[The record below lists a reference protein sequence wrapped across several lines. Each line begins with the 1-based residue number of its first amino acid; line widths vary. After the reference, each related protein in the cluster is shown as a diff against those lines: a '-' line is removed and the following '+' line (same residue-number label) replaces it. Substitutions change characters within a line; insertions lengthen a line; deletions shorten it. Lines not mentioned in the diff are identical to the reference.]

1 MFKLTHFLLPVAIL
15 AFAITGCQQAS
26 APAPTPGSGA
36 AAGGQPGA
44 VQATS
49 NAALS
54 ITPATIS
61 TCDPGVEAT
70 VNWDA
75 QAAHETTTSA
85 EVWVGTSPAD
95 LKLFAAG
102 ASTGQAQTGPW
113 THPGSY
119 FVLKNKVDGKVLA
132 EAKVG
137 GPVCP

>member
-1 MFKLTHFLLPVAIL
+1 MFKPTRFLLPAAMLML
-15 AFAITGCQQAS
+15 AVTGCQQAS
-26 APAPTPGSGA
+26 APAPVA
-36 AAGGQPGA
+36 AAGGQSGG

-54 ITPATIS
+54 VVPATIAK
-61 TCDPGVEAT
+61 CDPGVEAT

-75 QAAHETTTSA
+75 QSAHAATNST
-85 EVWVGTSPAD
+85 EVWVGTSSAD

-102 ASTGQAQTGPW
+102 ASKGQAQTGPW
-113 THPGSY
+113 THPGTL

-132 EAKVG
+132 DARVG